1 VTAQQLSAEEG
12 KLRRVEESIR
22 VFVRVADPK
31 YRQVVPMRF
40 FNLTLT
46 TPEADAYSAPFLEEK
61 STRADVARIL
71 IRMVSISAR
80 ISTELEELKRS
91 QKMSSVW
98 KLHADSVVVLLD
110 MASTTAEDAGSVAQT
125 AEQSG
130 AGPAARSIH
139 ESAQKLRNHA
149 DVAVKTLANVAS

>member
-1 VTAQQLSAEEG
+1 
-12 KLRRVEESIR
+12 
-22 VFVRVADPK
+22 
-31 YRQVVPMRF
+31 
-40 FNLTLT
+40 
-46 TPEADAYSAPFLEEK
+46 
-61 STRADVARIL
+61 
-71 IRMVSISAR
+71 
-80 ISTELEELKRS
+80 
-91 QKMSSVW
+91 MSSVW

-110 MASTTAEDAGSVAQT
+110 MANTTAEDGGSVAQT